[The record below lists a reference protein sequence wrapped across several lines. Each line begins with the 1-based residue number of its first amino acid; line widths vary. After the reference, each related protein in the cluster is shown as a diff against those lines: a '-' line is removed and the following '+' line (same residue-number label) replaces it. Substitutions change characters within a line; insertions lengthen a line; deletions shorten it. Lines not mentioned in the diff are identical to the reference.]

1 MHLPE
6 PIPTGRINGSTPMG
20 LRAPTDVHLAHRI
33 FGANCGPATLAAV
46 LSVQVCDVIALF
58 DQFPDRPYTSRRKM
72 EEILQV
78 CRLGFSVQ
86 DDFPT
91 FGLALVQFDGPW
103 TGVPGAERWA
113 GRFTHWIGVAGDAV
127 YDVNCDGWV
136 SRWEWETETVKGLIA
151 GYRRAT
157 GWSVRKALEVALA
170 DFSPDEV
177 LPGFR
182 FGRGSYVP
190 SCGCMR

>member
-6 PIPTGRINGSTPMG
+6 PIATRRINGSLPPE
-20 LRAPTDVHLAHRI
+20 LHAPTDIHLAHRI
-33 FGANCGPATLAAV
+33 FSANCGPAALAAV

-72 EEILQV
+72 EEILRA
-78 CRLGFSVQ
+78 CSLAFSVR

-91 FGLALVQFDGPW
+91 FGLALVQLNGPW

-113 GRFTHWIGVAGDAV
+113 GRYTHWIGVGGDAI
-127 YDVNCDGWV
+127 YDINCDEWI
-136 SRWEWETETVKGLIA
+136 SRWKWETETVLQLIT

-157 GWSVRKALEVALA
+157 GWSVRKGLEIALA
-170 DFSPDEV
+170 DFSPDEK

-182 FGRGSYVP
+182 FGHGSYVP
-190 SCGCMR
+190 SCRCRH